1 MTPTR
6 VSYGWW
12 IVAALALTTT
22 AGYGVLAYAFAV
34 FLVPMQAD
42 LHASRTA
49 LTVAPALSLLTSAA
63 VAVPV
68 GRWLD
73 RSGGRRLMVLSSV
86 LATGCLLAWSR
97 VENVVALYAVFVGLG
112 VAAAGVLYEAAFAV
126 VVTWFHGQRRGT
138 AILAITIVGG
148 FASTIFLPL
157 SGLLVEFYGWRQALV
172 VLAVIYGAVTVP
184 LHLVVRRPLALV
196 GADEPGSGGTPSIAS
211 QSVTGS
217 DARTDRASTDRAS
230 TDRASTDRASTDR
243 ASTDRAST
251 DRASTDRAGT
261 ERARTDRANADQDP
275 ADRRSAALRTAFGDP
290 AYWLI
295 AVSFVAQGIGTFV
308 ISVHV
313 VAYLTELGHAPTTA
327 ATVAGLLGVLSVTGR
342 VVTTAVSRRVRL
354 TAVVAAIFV
363 LQAMGTLLLP
373 WVGDRLVGAIAC
385 VLAVGIGFGVGTIA
399 RPALVADRYGVAAY
413 ATLSG
418 LLAAFLMVT
427 KAAAPL
433 GAAWLHAQSGTYTG
447 VMMICTATSVLGAVG
462 LVAVGRRPA

>member
-1 MTPTR
+1 

-49 LTVAPALSLLTSAA
+49 LTVAPAVSLLMSAA
-63 VAVPV
+63 VAVPI

-97 VENVVALYAVFVGLG
+97 VENVIALYAVFVGLG

-148 FASTIFLPL
+148 FASTVFLPL

-172 VLAVIYGAVTVP
+172 VLAVIYGVVTVP
-184 LHLVVRRPLALV
+184 LHLVVRRPRVLAGE
-196 GADEPGSGGTPSIAS
+196 GAEPVGTPSLAGPSVSGADAS
-211 QSVTGS
+211 ADGIGTNQV
-217 DARTDRASTDRAS
+217 STHQVS
-230 TDRASTDRASTDR
+230 T
-243 ASTDRAST
+243 
-251 DRASTDRAGT
+251 
-261 ERARTDRANADQDP
+261 DQDP
-275 ADRRSAALRTAFGDP
+275 AERRSAALRTAFRDP

-295 AVSFVAQGIGTFV
+295 AASFVAQGIGTFV

-327 ATVAGLLGVLSVTGR
+327 ATVGGLLGVLSVTGR
-342 VVTTAVSRRVRL
+342 VVTTAVSRRVRM

-373 WVGDRLVGAIAC
+373 WFGDRLVGAIAC

-427 KAAAPL
+427 KATAPL
-433 GAAWLHAQSGTYTG
+433 GAAWLHAQSGSYTG
-447 VMMICTATSVLGAVG
+447 VMVICTVGSLLGAAG
-462 LVAVGRRPA
+462 LVAVGRHHGR

>member
-1 MTPTR
+1 MSAVRLTPTR

-22 AGYGVLAYAFAV
+22 AGYGALAYAFAV

-230 TDRASTDRASTDR
+230 TE
-243 ASTDRAST
+243 RAST

>member
-211 QSVTGS
+211 PSVTGS

-230 TDRASTDRASTDR
+230 TDRASTDRAS
-243 ASTDRAST
+243 
-251 DRASTDRAGT
+251 
-261 ERARTDRANADQDP
+261 ADLDP

-373 WVGDRLVGAIAC
+373 WFGDRLVGAIAC

>member
-1 MTPTR
+1 VSAVRLSPTR

-49 LTVAPALSLLTSAA
+49 LTVAPAVSLLTSAA
-63 VAVPV
+63 VAVPI

-97 VENVVALYAVFVGLG
+97 VENVIALYAVFVGLG

-172 VLAVIYGAVTVP
+172 VLAVIYGVVTVP
-184 LHLVVRRPLALV
+184 LHLVVRRPRVLAGE
-196 GADEPGSGGTPSIAS
+196 GAEPVGTPSLAGPSVSGADAS
-211 QSVTGS
+211 ADGIGTNQVG
-217 DARTDRASTDRAS
+217 TDTDQAGADQATPQVSTD
-230 TDRASTDRASTDR
+230 
-243 ASTDRAST
+243 
-251 DRASTDRAGT
+251 
-261 ERARTDRANADQDP
+261 EDP
-275 ADRRSAALRTAFGDP
+275 AERRSAALRTAFRDP

-295 AVSFVAQGIGTFV
+295 AASFVAQGIGTFV

-327 ATVAGLLGVLSVTGR
+327 ATVGGLLGVLSVTGR
-342 VVTTAVSRRVRL
+342 VVTTAVSRRVRM

-373 WVGDRLVGAIAC
+373 WFGDRLVGAIVC

-427 KAAAPL
+427 KATAPL
-433 GAAWLHAQSGTYTG
+433 GAAWLHAQSGSYTG
-447 VMMICTATSVLGAVG
+447 VMVICTVGSLLGAAG
-462 LVAVGRRPA
+462 LVAVGRHHGR